1 MEGKENIVITD
12 KVFEE
17 YKTNHFNRQ
26 RDLKIN
32 FFFFFGSMM
41 LYVMGL
47 YPQWRESMGDNVT
60 ACLSSSKMLLQIHST
75 T

>member
-32 FFFFFGSMM
+32 FFLVFRIYDVVCNGIISSMA
-41 LYVMGL
+41 
-47 YPQWRESMGDNVT
+47 REHG
-60 ACLSSSKMLLQIHST
+60 
-75 T
+75 